1 MHKAKTLMTSSVRQ
15 RFQYGY
21 RRGRE
26 FEKKKEGHKLS
37 NEQTSKPEISGM
49 EHPEFA
55 AYYMDEHLYKIQK
68 VHDYALRYKQATARA
83 LSDLEFIRT
92 KMELY
97 GDSYTASQVLH
108 DLKVVMDKHDSI
120 AMQTCSGIYYQYA
133 KPVSMSPFR
142 DYETAEE
149 EDLKRYGEAF
159 FGIRG
164 ALVDGKLFYTLPLL
178 SRRIP
183 YVTRDM
189 NGGAYTQDYS
199 TIFSQDIARWTK
211 KLIAELGRDCA
222 EFKFKTLTFFF
233 VYRPEMKQMLDSDSH
248 DTKATIDAITSFFP
262 FGDAPGYCD
271 ILYKTR
277 TSDTL
282 IPGTYICVERGLS
295 AFQNDTILDLFATI
309 FPPNRM
315 ENSCANPAD

>member
-1 MHKAKTLMTSSVRQ
+1 MRPTIWMNISIKSRKCMTM
-15 RFQYGY
+15 
-21 RRGRE
+21 
-26 FEKKKEGHKLS
+26 L
-37 NEQTSKPEISGM
+37 
-49 EHPEFA
+49 
-55 AYYMDEHLYKIQK
+55 
-68 VHDYALRYKQATARA
+68 HDYASRYKQATARA
-83 LSDLEFIRT
+83 LSDVEFIRT

-97 GDSYTASQVLH
+97 GDAYPTSQVLH
-108 DLKVVMDKHDSI
+108 DLKVGMDKHDSI

-164 ALVDGKLFYTLPLL
+164 AIVDGKLFYTLPLL
-178 SRRIP
+178 SRRIA
-183 YVTRDM
+183 YVTQ
-189 NGGAYTQDYS
+189 APHCSPVVHEYS
-199 TIFSQDIARWTK
+199 TIFSEDIARWTK
-211 KLIAELGRDCA
+211 KLIAELGQDCA

-233 VYRPEMKQMLDSDSH
+233 VYDREMKQILDSDSH

-271 ILYKTR
+271 ISYKTR

-295 AFQNDTILDLFATI
+295 AFQNDTILDLFASI
-309 FPPNRM
+309 FPSNRK
-315 ENSCANPAD
+315 ENSCANSAD